1 MIYTSASISH
11 FLALSSVKYR
21 LCSIDPFHFTSRG
34 LACDLFFAELVSKVV
49 PGTTQKFT
57 RAVRSSRMHSD
68 GALDCSQL

>member
-1 MIYTSASISH
+1 MQTAKIYHIRH
-11 FLALSSVKYR
+11 DDFG
-21 LCSIDPFHFTSRG
+21 IDPFHITSRG
-34 LACDLFFAELVSKVV
+34 LARDQFFAELVSKVV